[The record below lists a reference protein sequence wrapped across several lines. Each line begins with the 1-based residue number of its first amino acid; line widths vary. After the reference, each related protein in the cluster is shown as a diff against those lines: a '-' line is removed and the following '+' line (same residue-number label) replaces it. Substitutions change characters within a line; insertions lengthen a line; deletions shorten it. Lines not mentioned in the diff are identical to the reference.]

1 MPRIDPFLPP
11 ARRSRSV
18 ALSGVALAALLVL
31 TACGADDADK
41 SSSQVASLPTSA
53 APAQDRPAAPGTAG
67 GQVGAPPATSADT
80 SQAPTAGRPQR
91 RLDTSEE
98 EEKRMW
104 AAYEACLTG
113 KGVDTRQTGSVE
125 GEIARTKKYAREFKE
140 CEIKLPLM
148 APEMDRKTNPKYDD
162 DMRNWVKC
170 MNAKGMKVKVVSDGW
185 TFTGESTLTNEQH
198 RKIEQE
204 CKMEAFGGKR

>member
-1 MPRIDPFLPP
+1 MSRIEPLLSPVR
-11 ARRSRSV
+11 ASRSA
-18 ALSGVALAALLVL
+18 ALSAVALAALLVL
-31 TACGADDADK
+31 TACGGGDSEK
-41 SSSQVASLPTSA
+41 PSSQVASLPTSDTA
-53 APAQDRPAAPGTAG
+53 GKEQPAAPGASG

-104 AAYEACLTG
+104 ATYEACLTA

-125 GEIARTKKYAREFKE
+125 GEIARTKRYAREFKE
-140 CEIKLPLM
+140 CEIKMPLM

-162 DMRNWVKC
+162 DMRDWVKC
-170 MNAKGMKVKVVSDGW
+170 MNAKGMKVKVIADGW

-198 RKIEQE
+198 RRIEQE